1 MVDTIKCI
9 LVSLNDD
16 IIELKDLS
24 ESLNYSIDEIFIQHR
39 KTPDSNYFIGRGK
52 VKEIE
57 EYIKENAIKVV
68 IINSALKPSQQYNLE
83 NILKATVYD
92 RLRLILE
99 IFSDRAHSEEAR
111 LQVEL
116 AKLQYEAPLLRDW
129 IHKARYSEK
138 PGFMAGG
145 EYEVAQY
152 YEISRKRIKKIK
164 QKLNKI
170 EKERDLRRKQRRSKG
185 YNLVGIVGY
194 TNAGKSTLFNLL
206 SGESVTVEN
215 RLFTTLSTTTRKI
228 PKVKKSIIL
237 TDTVGL
243 IDNLPYWMIG
253 SFHSTLEE
261 MFLSDLILLVV
272 DINENITEIN
282 RKLKT
287 SFDVLLP
294 DIEPSKILLI
304 LNKIDKIENNQS
316 NDIQDLIKQIRLD
329 YKIKDIVPL
338 SAQDPKYKDK
348 IVSKIQEIF
357 KYPEKLFIVLPNIPK
372 TQSFI
377 NWLHEHCDIVTVQY
391 EDKISIDLRYK
402 NKDRTY
408 ILKSIKSLKGAILN
422 DKNANQDSI

>member
-1 MVDTIKCI
+1 MVDAVKCI
-9 LVSLNDD
+9 LISLNDD
-16 IIELKDLS
+16 IIELKDLA
-24 ESLNYSIDEIFIQHR
+24 ESLDYSIEKVFIQHR
-39 KTPDSNYFIGRGK
+39 KTPDSRYFIGRGK
-52 VKEIE
+52 ME
-57 EYIKENAIKVV
+57 EVEEHIKENDIQVAIV
-68 IINSALKPSQQYNLE
+68 NSALKPSQQYNLE
-83 NILKATVYD
+83 NLFKITVYD

-170 EKERDLRRKQRRSKG
+170 EKERDLRRKQRRNKG
-185 YNLVGIVGY
+185 FYLVGIVGY
-194 TNAGKSTLFNLL
+194 TNAGKSTLFNLI

-215 RLFTTLSTTTRKI
+215 RLFTTLSTTTRKV
-228 PKVKKSIIL
+228 PKVDKSIIL

-243 IDNLPYWMIG
+243 IDNLPHWMIG

-261 MFLSDLILLVV
+261 IFLSDLILLVL
-272 DINENITEIN
+272 DINENIEEIN
-282 RKLKT
+282 RKLRT
-287 SFDVLLP
+287 SFNVLLP

-304 LNKIDKIENNQS
+304 LNKIDRIENDQS
-316 NDIQDLIKQIRLD
+316 YNIKDLIKRIQLD
-329 YKIKDIVPL
+329 YKINDIVAL
-338 SAQDPKYKDK
+338 SAQDPKYKEK
-348 IVSKIQEIF
+348 IVSKIQELF
-357 KYPEKLFIVLPNIPK
+357 KYPEELSIVLPNISK

-377 NWLHEHCDIVTVQY
+377 NWLHEHCEIVMIQY
-391 EDKISIDLRYK
+391 ENRISIDIRYQT
-402 NKDRTY
+402 KDRTY
-408 ILKSIKSLKGAILN
+408 IFGTIKSLKGVIL
-422 DKNANQDSI
+422 KNKNSGSI